1 MSAFTI
7 DTSAVER
14 LQRSLAGAEPIIR
27 QEMVAGMQ
35 RVALTVEGSAK
46 RFAPVQTGHLRRS
59 ITHNVTALGANIIAR
74 IGTNVPYAIYVEEG
88 RGPIVARPGRWLRFT
103 IGGVVIY
110 TKRVGP
116 AKGQHF
122 MKRAIAVN
130 RAAVVREFGTN
141 VPQRITRR
149 VLGP

>member
-7 DTSAVER
+7 DTDAVEL
-14 LQRSLAGAEPIIR
+14 LQRALAGAEPVIR

-35 RVALTVEGSAK
+35 RVALTVEGTWK
-46 RFAPVQTGHLRRS
+46 RLAPVRTGHYRRS
-59 ITHNVTALGANIIAR
+59 VTQNVVALGASIVAR

-103 IGGVVIY
+103 IGTEVFY
-110 TKRVGP
+110 RKRVGP
-116 AKGQHF
+116 AKGQHVA
-122 MKRAIAVN
+122 KRAIAVN
-130 RAAVVREFGTN
+130 RAAIVREFETN
-141 VPQRITRR
+141 MPQRIVRR